1 MQIEGKRV
9 MILGG
14 WGLVGSAICREL
26 VGMRPSSITLT
37 SLLEWQA
44 KDAVRQLE
52 LEFPECVTKF
62 SCEWGNIFGR
72 ADSKD
77 LSRKHVLD
85 DDALRQGLLG
95 DIFDPLDEEILH
107 DSFLYQILEKHRP
120 EIIVDCVNSAT
131 AFAYQDIYTSTR
143 NLRNEMAAWTD
154 KTPVDHIRKV
164 VESHAVTAYV
174 PQLIRHVQLLYGSM
188 MVTGTRIYL
197 KIGTS
202 GTGGMGL
209 NIPYTHSEE
218 HPSRVLLSKSAVA
231 GAHSLL
237 LFLMARTPGGP
248 IIKEIKPAAL
258 IAWKGIGHGPI
269 SKQGVPIKLFDCE
282 ESQAVDL
289 SGELASKPAEG
300 LASHFNKQ
308 GTATLEGVYIDTGE
322 NGIFTTSEFEAV
334 TMVGQMEF
342 VTPEEIARH
351 AIYEIQGNN
360 TGTDIITAL
369 DQTCMGPT
377 YRAGAMRDAALRKMR
392 NLEQTKQSQVVA
404 FEMLG
409 PPKLSKFLY
418 EAYILRRIGAGIERI
433 GEFSPEIM
441 SQKCHDLIK
450 SDARLRSQILSIGIP
465 ILLPDGRR
473 LLRGPDMKIP
483 VMHGAHALPIT
494 PENLD
499 QWARDGWVDLRV
511 SNMEVWKGRLEKIV
525 HEIES
530 IPFNDSSS
538 RYDRNAEFWFGQGEF
553 NVGRIAGWIF
563 MEEQKGSR
571 MK

>member
-44 KDAVRQLE
+44 RDAVRQLE
-52 LEFPECVTKF
+52 LEFPDSVTKF
-62 SCEWGNIFGR
+62 SCEWGNIFAR
-72 ADSKD
+72 SEAKD
-77 LSRKHVLD
+77 LSRKQALE
-85 DDALRQGLLG
+85 DDALRQDLIG
-95 DIFDPLDEEILH
+95 DIFDPLDESILKG
-107 DSFLYQILEKHRP
+107 SYLYQILEKHRP

-131 AFAYQDIYTSTR
+131 AFAYQDVYTSMR
-143 NLRNEMAAWTD
+143 KLRNELSTWNQD
-154 KTPVDHIRKV
+154 TPIDHIKKV
-164 VESHAVTAYV
+164 VETHTVTAYV
-174 PQLIRHVQLLYGSM
+174 PQLIRHVQLLYGGM
-188 MVTGTRIYL
+188 MATGTRIYV

-269 SKQGVPIKLFDCE
+269 SKQGVPIKLFDCDE
-282 ESQAVDL
+282 AHAVTLEGDL
-289 SGELASKPAEG
+289 TSKPDEG
-300 LASHFNKQ
+300 LASLFGTQ
-308 GTATLEGVYIDTGE
+308 GSEPLEGVYIDTGE

-342 VTPEEIARH
+342 ITPEEIARH
-351 AIYEIQGNN
+351 VIYEIQGIN

-377 YRAGAMRDAALRKMR
+377 YRAGALREAALRKMR
-392 NLEQTKQSQVVA
+392 NLEQSKQSQVVA

-418 EAYILRRIGAGIERI
+418 EAYILRRIGAGLERI

-441 SQKCHDLIK
+441 SQKCTDLIR
-450 SDARLRSQILSIGIP
+450 SDARLRAQILSIGIP
-465 ILLPDGRR
+465 ILMPDGKR
-473 LLRGPDMKIP
+473 LLRGPEMKIP
-483 VMHGAHALPIT
+483 VMHGAASLEIT
-494 PENLD
+494 PENLEL
-499 QWARDGWVDLRV
+499 WASDGWVDLRV
-511 SNMEVWKGRLEKIV
+511 SNMEAWKGRLEKIL

-530 IPFNDSSS
+530 IPPNDSSS
-538 RYDRNAEFWFGQGEF
+538 RYERNAEFWFGQGEF
-553 NVGRIAGWIF
+553 NVGRLAGWIF